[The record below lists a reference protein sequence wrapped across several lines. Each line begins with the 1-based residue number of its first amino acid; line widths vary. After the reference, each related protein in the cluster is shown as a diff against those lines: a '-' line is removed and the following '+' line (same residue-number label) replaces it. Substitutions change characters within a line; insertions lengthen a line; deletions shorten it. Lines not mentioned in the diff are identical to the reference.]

1 MGIIVVGPISD
12 VNFFPGQPCV
22 MPPTRCRSYLLEIKF
37 PSPVAGSCEWNGIGL
52 NGSFV
57 FLDCQDLRWL
67 AGPVYPVVINW
78 FEFRM
83 QRACRTQYPGIV
95 ILPQPGL
102 SVKRPV
108 PGTRHSSSELFRHR
122 SCLLHTYFAIDDGNV
137 LKPDIM
143 PKREHLPVFGKRSN
157 LGGSCRWVK

>member
-1 MGIIVVGPISD
+1 MPI
-12 VNFFPGQPCV
+12 
-22 MPPTRCRSYLLEIKF
+22 IKF
-37 PSPVAGSCEWNGIGL
+37 SSSMAGSCEWNGIGL
-52 NGSFV
+52 DGSFV

-67 AGPVYPVVINW
+67 DGPVYPVVIDW

-83 QRACRTQYPGIV
+83 QRGCRTQYPGFV
-95 ILPQPGL
+95 ILPRPGTFCE
-102 SVKRPV
+102 KAEMPPV
-108 PGTRHSSSELFRHR
+108 PGTRHSSSKLFRHR